1 MSLRVSALAHRYGA
15 EPALRGVSFEVKK
28 GEVLGY
34 LGPNGAGKSTTIKC
48 LLGLIRADE
57 GEIRVAGIDVRQ
69 DAVEVR
75 RRVGYLP
82 EIAALYEG
90 LTPVEHARFIGRLR
104 GLADD
109 AIEKRLDALLGA
121 FELTERRHDPV
132 REFSKGMRQKVG
144 LSLALLHGPDVL
156 LLDEPLSGLDAT
168 AARIVK
174 ELVRGY
180 AASGG
185 AVLYCSHVLDVVE
198 RVCDRV
204 VILDRGAIVAEGSVD
219 ELMRREGDRTLD
231 SVFQRVVDRG
241 RDPVEIARNVVAELR
256 P

>member
-1 MSLRVSALAHRYGA
+1 MSIHVASLSHSYAGN
-15 EPALRGVSFEVKK
+15 PALRDVSFDVKP

-48 LLGLIRADE
+48 LLGLIEADA
-57 GEIRVAGIDVRQ
+57 GEIAIGGIDVRI
-69 DAVEVR
+69 DPVEVR

-90 LTPVEHARFIGRLR
+90 LSPQEHARFVGRLR
-104 GLADD
+104 GLDEAVIDR
-109 AIEKRLDALLGA
+109 RLNVLLAA
-121 FELTERRHDPV
+121 FDLTDRLEVPA
-132 REFSKGMRQKVG
+132 REFSKGMRQKLG
-144 LSLALLHGPDVL
+144 LALALLHGPDVL

-168 AARIVK
+168 AARVVK

-180 AASGG
+180 AKSGG

-204 VILDRGAIVAEGSVD
+204 IILDKGIVVAQGGVD
-219 ELMRREGDRTLD
+219 ELMKRGSDATLD
-231 SVFQRVVDRG
+231 QVFQRVVERG
-241 RDPVEIARNVVAELR
+241 RDPTTIATEVIQELR
-256 P
+256 G